1 MSFWQSQ
8 ISLFI
13 FCLSAWVGFVGG
25 STHDRSRRSN
35 AAATSDLFQNTL
47 PQWCCIARH
56 FEGQESFQEV
66 IMGFWA
72 P

>member
-1 MSFWQSQ
+1 MTARDVA
-8 ISLFI
+8 ILP
-13 FCLSAWVGFVGG
+13 
-25 STHDRSRRSN
+25 
-35 AAATSDLFQNTL
+35 ATSDLFQNTL

-56 FEGQESFQEV
+56 FESQELFQDV